1 MESNLKA
8 EFVNTSINDLMN
20 CLNELNTTKHPIGNA
35 QQELEKHAALVIFN
49 RRKGSTIIAMRK
61 FHNWVKRTLIINITD
76 FYYNK
81 NLEDVYLLDIGVGRG
96 GDIDKWNQ
104 ALISGVFGFDPSEES
119 INSLDPFNQGANAR
133 LKNYKVDKKIQI
145 EVGNALDPSLELI
158 AKINNFLK
166 IYKINKFQIVSCQFA
181 LHYFFKSEIDL
192 KIVLTFVSNFL
203 TTGGYFIGT
212 TLDAEKI
219 KKLFEVGT
227 SKTYSTDLFKIDR
240 EFNKKL
246 TSFYG
251 NKYKF
256 IINDLKD
263 KGNYFNT
270 MGISTEYLV
279 DFKELTRVAAQV
291 GLIPVKLN
299 FFESYGKKVYTNMS
313 SNIISFEDIYE
324 LYREKPPL
332 TPEETE
338 LNKLYSTFVYIK
350 K

>member
-1 MESNLKA
+1 MDINLND
-8 EFVNTSINDLMN
+8 FVNTSINDLMI
-20 CLNELNTTKHPIGNA
+20 CLNDLTTKAPSNGNA
-35 QQELEKHAALVIFN
+35 KKELEKYAATVNFN

-61 FHNWVKRTLIINITD
+61 FHNWIKRTLIINITE

-81 NLEDVYLLDIGVGRG
+81 NPEDVYLLDIGVGRG

-133 LKNYKVDKKIQI
+133 LKNYKLDVKVQF
-145 EVGNALDPSLELI
+145 EVGNALDPSPELI
-158 AKINNFLK
+158 SKIKTFLNVHD
-166 IYKINKFQIVSCQFA
+166 ILNFQIVSCQFA
-181 LHYFFKSEIDL
+181 LHYFFKNPTDL

-203 TTGGYFIGT
+203 KKGGFFLGT
-212 TLDAEKI
+212 TIDADKI
-219 KKLFEVGT
+219 KKLFEIGA
-227 SKTYSTDLFKIDR
+227 SKTYSTDLFKIER
-240 EFNKKL
+240 EFNKKI

-256 IINDLKD
+256 TINDIND
-263 KGNYFNT
+263 QGNYFNT

-279 DFKELTRVAAQV
+279 DFKELTRVAAEV
-291 GLIPVKLN
+291 GLLPVKIN

-313 SNIISFEDIYE
+313 SNVISFEDIYE

-332 TPEETE
+332 TPAEIE
-338 LNKLYSTFVYIK
+338 LNKLYSSFVFMK
-350 K
+350 A